1 MSNWS
6 SDVLF
11 RSACKAASGSA
22 VAPAETVATLSAT
35 RVFLSMLLASKR
47 VRSVGAPHEEK
58 RLHRRMR
65 SPAAA
70 KVEAPTMMQRV
81 DHSRITL
88 LRLASNSCETPVNAS
103 IVRQEAP
110 HMLRP
115 FSPRFEIGR
124 AAWRE
129 RVCHDV

>member
-47 VRSVGAPHEEK
+47 VRSVRAPHEEK
-58 RLHRRMR
+58 CLHRRMR

-88 LRLASNSCETPVNAS
+88 LRLSSTSSETSVNESLA
-103 IVRQEAP
+103 RHEAT
-110 HMLRP
+110 HMLVVRT
-115 FSPRFEIGR
+115 STRMKSSHY
-124 AAWRE
+124 
-129 RVCHDV
+129 CYT

>member
-88 LRLASNSCETPVNAS
+88 LRLASTSCETPVTAS
-103 IVRQEAP
+103 I
-110 HMLRP
+110 
-115 FSPRFEIGR
+115 EIGR
-124 AAWRE
+124 ASGRE
-129 RVCHDV
+129 SVCTYV

>member
-88 LRLASNSCETPVNAS
+88 LRLASTSCDTPVYPS
-103 IVRQEAP
+103 ISSQDATHILPDRNCLVSE
-110 HMLRP
+110 M
-115 FSPRFEIGR
+115 RFF
-124 AAWRE
+124 E
-129 RVCHDV
+129 RD